1 MLRFSAVPVGAAA
14 APVAAGPVVL
24 HSHSLSTGLQALTP
38 SPSSVPLLSLA
49 RNDAIII
56 IIIKYFMRFLSEL
69 TQRAVGQEVN

>member
-56 IIIKYFMRFLSEL
+56 IIKYFMRFLSEL